1 MINLTF
7 IKLRKSSF
15 LIISRWLITPFR
27 DNGHLTRR
35 QQRFNQKLSSL
46 RSLVERSIRLLKGRW
61 RKLGILEHIDIELMV
76 HLIMATCVLHNFCL
90 LHDDFHEDY
99 FLDGDDDGD
108 DDGCDGFDGGA
119 PGGRDG
125 VRVAEAKRVQ
135 LMNTIC

>member
-1 MINLTF
+1 M
-7 IKLRKSSF
+7 
-15 LIISRWLITPFR
+15 IISRWLITPFR

-35 QQRFNQKLSSL
+35 QQSFNQKLSSL